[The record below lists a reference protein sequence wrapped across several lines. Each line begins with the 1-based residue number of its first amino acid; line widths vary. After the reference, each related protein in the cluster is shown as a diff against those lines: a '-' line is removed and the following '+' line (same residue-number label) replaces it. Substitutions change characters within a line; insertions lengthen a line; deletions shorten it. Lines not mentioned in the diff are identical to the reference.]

1 MVVCISNSNGQFPL
15 FFIKHQFTGPPHDIT
30 SKLHGNSINQ
40 ASSYAHTFRSTKNL
54 LTEELQKVKPVQ
66 RAIFNVHESVG
77 GLEKSQSIGAL
88 PRRRNQAF
96 YLRGTQSSAYLLHD
110 AGMTKYTEN
119 GKERYIRSYTN
130 DDGMPKIVAFTKQ

>member
-1 MVVCISNSNGQFPL
+1 MA
-15 FFIKHQFTGPPHDIT
+15 KPHE
-30 SKLHGNSINQ
+30 NSINQ
-40 ASSYAHTFRSTKNL
+40 TSYARTFRNTKNL
-54 LTEELQKVKPVQ
+54 LTEELEKVKTVQ

-77 GLEKSQSIGAL
+77 GLEKSQSISAL